1 MADPI
6 LYGPAYSTYVRA
18 VRLALEEKGVPYRL
32 EEVDIL
38 SDAHTLPEH
47 VARHPFAK
55 VPAFEHDG
63 FKLYE
68 TRAITRYVDGAF
80 DGPDLQPADAR
91 GRARMDQIISIIDA
105 YAYAP
110 IIGQIVIQRLVV
122 PLQGGTPDE
131 AAIEGAVPMA
141 QTCVDALESL
151 LSDDLYMIGDSI
163 SLADLHVIPV
173 FDYYRQTPEGEKL
186 LANAPKLGR
195 WWAAVGERE
204 SVAKTAPSLG

>member
-1 MADPI
+1 MADPV
-6 LYGPAYSTYVRA
+6 LFGPGFSTFVRT
-18 VRLALEEKGVPYRL
+18 VRLALEEKGVAYRL

-38 SDAHTLPEH
+38 SGAHTQPEH

-68 TRAITRYVDGAF
+68 TRAITRYVDDAF

-91 GRARMDQIISIIDA
+91 GRARMDQFISIIDA
-105 YAYAP
+105 YAYP
-110 IIGQIVIQRLVV
+110 CVIGQIVIQRLVV

-131 AAIEGAVPMA
+131 AAIEGAVAMA
-141 QTCVDALESL
+141 QTSIDAIEGL
-151 LSDDLYMIGDSI
+151 LGDAPFLAGASI

-173 FDYYRQTPEGEKL
+173 FDYCRQTPEGDKL

-195 WWAAVGERE
+195 WWATVGGRE
-204 SVAKTAPSLG
+204 SVVKTAPSLG

>member
-1 MADPI
+1 M
-6 LYGPAYSTYVRA
+6 
-18 VRLALEEKGVPYRL
+18 
-32 EEVDIL
+32 
-38 SDAHTLPEH
+38 
-47 VARHPFAK
+47 ARHPFAK
-55 VPAFEHDG
+55 VPAFEHHG
-63 FKLYE
+63 FELYE

-91 GRARMDQIISIIDA
+91 GRARMDQIVSIVDA
-105 YAYAP
+105 YAYPA

-141 QTCVDALESL
+141 QTCFDAVEGL
-151 LSDDLYMIGDSI
+151 LSDDLYMAGDSI

-173 FDYYRQTPEGEKL
+173 FDYCRQTPEGKKL
-186 LANAPKLGR
+186 LANAPKLER

>member
-6 LYGPAYSTYVRA
+6 LYGPAYSTHVRA
-18 VRLALEEKGVPYRL
+18 VRLALEEKGVSYRL

-38 SDAHTLPEH
+38 SDAHTQPEH
-47 VARHPFAK
+47 VVRHPFAK

-80 DGPDLQPADAR
+80 DGPDLQPASAR

-122 PLQGGTPDE
+122 PLQGGAPDE

-141 QTCVDALESL
+141 QTCVDAVEGL
-151 LSDDLYMIGDSI
+151 LSDDLYMTGDSI

-173 FDYYRQTPEGEKL
+173 FDYCRQTPEGGKL
-186 LANAPKLGR
+186 LANAPKLER
-195 WWAAVGERE
+195 WWAAVSERE
-204 SVAKTAPSLG
+204 SVANTAPSLG

>member
-6 LYGPAYSTYVRA
+6 VYGPAYSTYTRSV
-18 VRLALEEKGVPYRL
+18 LLTLEEKGAPYRI
-32 EEVDIL
+32 EEINIL
-38 SDAHTLPEH
+38 DDANKTPEYL
-47 VARHPFAK
+47 ARHPFAK

-68 TRAITRYVDGAF
+68 TRAITRYVDNAF

-110 IIGQIVIQRLVV
+110 IIEQIVIQRLVV
-122 PLQGGTPDE
+122 PLQGGAPDQ

-141 QTCVDALESL
+141 QTCVDAVEGL
-151 LSDDLYMIGDSI
+151 LSDDLYMTGDSI

-173 FDYYRQTPEGEKL
+173 FDYCRQTPEGGKL
-186 LANAPKLGR
+186 LANAPKLER